1 METFIA
7 NGIELPTPKINP
19 KYTEEDLQLEAW
31 RDEAGYLHKIQV
43 RTGLRKVELE
53 WPYLTNE
60 QLGVV
65 RRAVKGSEY
74 FTFRYYSDSAG
85 INGYM
90 SEAYS
95 GDITYELYT
104 LRYGHGEW
112 VNVKVSII
120 ER

>member
-53 WPYLTNE
+53 WPYLTDE

-74 FTFRYYSDSAG
+74 VTCRYYSDSAG